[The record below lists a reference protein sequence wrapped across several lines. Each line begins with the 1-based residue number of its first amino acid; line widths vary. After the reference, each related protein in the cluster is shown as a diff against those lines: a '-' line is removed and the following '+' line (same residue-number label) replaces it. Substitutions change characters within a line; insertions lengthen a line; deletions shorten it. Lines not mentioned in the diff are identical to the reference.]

1 MIDNLFLSVGAM
13 KAGTTWL
20 YNQLKDHPDIYF
32 TPEKEI
38 HYFANKVGIEN
49 QLNRKSRVEK
59 LKNQIDRVRY
69 GSLKFLAEHNEEL
82 AWYALYANQDV
93 ISNQW
98 YESLFILN
106 ENKKFCADFS
116 NLYCLMG
123 EDGWDNVRKTAR
135 NVKVIYTVRDPFKR
149 LWSHYKFHQKWI
161 GNEEKTLDA
170 TFNDFK
176 SLLDKDFFWR
186 NAQYADNYLRL
197 KNNLNEDE
205 LLVLYMEDT
214 IENPVD
220 SLERIQKF
228 LDVEISLPGLGDLD
242 KKVNAT
248 KSFNLPEDWEV
259 LMKEKLKPEI
269 EKMKSIGLWHESWI
283 NIK

>member
-59 LKNQIDRVRY
+59 LKNQIDRVRN
-69 GSLKFLAEHNEEL
+69 GNLKFLAEHNEEL
-82 AWYALYANQDV
+82 AWYALYANQEV

-269 EKMKSIGLWHESWI
+269 EKMKSIGLWHDDWT
-283 NIK
+283 

>member
-1 MIDNLFLSVGAM
+1 MIDNLFLSAGAM

-49 QLNRKSRVEK
+49 QLNRKHRVEK
-59 LKNQIDRVRY
+59 LKNQIDRLKN
-69 GSLKFLAEHNEEL
+69 GNLKFLAEHTEEL
-82 AWYALYANQDV
+82 AWYALYANQGEV
-93 ISNQW
+93 TNQW
-98 YESLFILN
+98 YESLFTFN
-106 ENKKFCADFS
+106 EQKKYCAVFS
-116 NLYCLMG
+116 NLYCLMD
-123 EDGWDNVRKTAR
+123 EDGWDNVRKTAK
-135 NVKVIYTVRDPFKR
+135 NIKVIYTVRDPFKR
-149 LWSHYKFHQKWI
+149 LWSHYKFHQKWV
-161 GNEEKTLDA
+161 GNEDGTLDA

-176 SLLDKDFFWR
+176 SLLNQDFFWR

-214 IENPVD
+214 IKNPVD
-220 SLERIQKF
+220 SLERIQNF
-228 LDVEISLPGLGDLD
+228 LGVEISLPELENLD

-248 KSFNLPEDWEV
+248 KSFNLPQDWEV
-259 LMKEKLKPEI
+259 LIKDKLKPEI
-269 EKMKSIGLWHESWI
+269 EKMKSIGLWHDSWTDL
-283 NIK
+283 